1 MSQDARKRG
10 WIPWRDVVGRF
21 ILDAEGCFMIC
32 GDVGTAR
39 RLALGRT
46 AFRKLV
52 IVPDMVVFREGIA
65 DDLQSYAGVKRGV
78 LL

>member
-1 MSQDARKRG
+1 
-10 WIPWRDVVGRF
+10 
-21 ILDAEGCFMIC
+21 MIC

-52 IVPDMVVFREGIA
+52 IVPDMVVFLEGIA